1 MAISNSKIQIYGA
14 LRKFFAVELRNEDQ
28 GGIRPATLGSA
39 LESWVQ
45 APDDIKRQW
54 CHYKVDLAKVETEL
68 NLLIEIHGEDANLMQ
83 LFAVE

>member
-39 LESWVQ
+39 LGSWQQ
-45 APDDIKRQW
+45 APEDVLKQW
-54 CHYKVDLAKVETEL
+54 CHYEVNLDKVEEEL
-68 NLLIEIHGEDANLMQ
+68 KLLIEIHGEDANLMQ